1 VLTDVL
7 TSLVSEE
14 HMDTKF
20 HFRLDE
26 NIKMRAQKAAEAR
39 GKTLSEACRDFA
51 EQLAREVEPLNQHEK
66 WLKRQVELAV
76 AKVNSGDGRFTS
88 NDEVK
93 RTMQLRKE
101 EIRAKYKR

>member
-1 VLTDVL
+1 
-7 TSLVSEE
+7 
-14 HMDTKF
+14 MDTKF

-51 EQLAREVEPLNQHEK
+51 EQLAREVEPLSQHEK
-66 WLKRQVELAV
+66 WLKKQIEMSV
-76 AKVNSGDGRFTS
+76 AKMDAGTSRFTS

-93 RTMQLRKE
+93 RIVAARKD
-101 EIRAKYKR
+101 EIRAKHKRKAVC